1 MNLEQ
6 ILVNTIGVADS
17 TLSGYKSALKIH
29 DAYRHFIG
37 VPVAMNYD
45 EIRGENL
52 QLYFTNFLTW
62 LSTTPIPI
70 YGHFDDNMLPT
81 NPSNKQRAT
90 VRTLLL
96 YIGKV
101 FKAIRQVFPNHED
114 YKNKDV
120 DTFFP
125 DWYSSLRKEFD
136 TEHTRFTLD
145 NPDGELV
152 FGVTK
157 TRPLYRD
164 NGKLFGKNPFSY
176 CDLTHM
182 FQEMMHKA
190 NKTNHLME
198 ERMQLLMIYLAMG
211 RVGEVRFQNYKDWE
225 WHQYLEVLN
234 QSWTEMKKL
243 QKYAMPMVPDY
254 ESFYFDIYHAMG
266 CYIAVDFGLVR
277 TPEQK
282 NRGMEN
288 VVFPSLYNVKTN
300 SVARK
305 IQNMIQKVLRWVLES
320 NNFQNDVIVDV
331 IKCYSGKS
339 LRQSS
344 ITEVSN
350 SDKITIFDEAARTGH
365 TTGTSIDNYRD
376 KTLPTHGLRCAKLLA
391 KMGDVNGPICVPTF
405 EALGTNNYN
414 MARLFMHALF
424 PNEVNIFGDNKALEP
439 ILEICC
445 ASMIMFHNDVVGDI
459 GYSNI
464 VPSIMYNAAVKVQ
477 LHDQNLPM
485 TDPRNTLKEWSKL
498 TKLYIKEKRTKASF
512 CTGDIDSITRTMNE
526 VVTSMHCVQTDL
538 RLVKQELGDAQSHNI
553 RLESENQHLR
563 QNELLY
569 VQRVNELERE
579 RDKAK
584 RKHDALQSVVSN
596 HLLSSP
602 TAQANELNPKRLCV
616 DASFSVDNNNDD
628 DTQITTTTAG
638 GDVATGT
645 TTTTIITTPPVRI
658 NNTNSGGLFW
668 KHEAN
673 RRSAGKTQKNNND
686 GTSFSS
692 HLYDIVSAGSG
703 ITRLPRKPVRIE
715 AFMLSQ
721 INLKNYQNKHF
732 MVKCMELGDL
742 VITTEQKNELY
753 SNDQLKIKKAAHAIE
768 SAMMKKMAEFEGYSE
783 ADVKALRAKNKWKAT
798 NGYTGIGTRVTAYK
812 KLLHERMGSPKTM
825 KPIDVRLVPFNS
837 IEDLRTTGTPPGNRS
852 IRTMLKIS
860 SNNNDNDN
868 NDNDNDNINDNNN

>member
-1 MNLEQ
+1 MNLEEF
-6 ILVNTIGVADS
+6 LRDRIGVASS
-17 TLSGYKSALKIH
+17 TLVGYKAALKLH
-29 DAYRHFIG
+29 DAYRRFIG
-37 VPVAMNYD
+37 VPVGMNYD
-45 EIRGENL
+45 EIRADNL
-52 QLYFTNFLTW
+52 ELYFTKFLSW
-62 LSTTPIPI
+62 LSKTPIPLN
-70 YGHFDDNMLPT
+70 GKFDENLLPT
-81 NPSNKQRAT
+81 NPTNKQRAT
-90 VRTLLL
+90 IGTLLL
-96 YIGKV
+96 YIGKI
-101 FKAIRQVFPNHED
+101 FKAIRQVFPDHED
-114 YKNKDV
+114 YKNKAL

-125 DWYSSLRKEFD
+125 DWYTSLRKEFD

-157 TRPLYRD
+157 IRPLYRD
-164 NGKLFGKNPFSY
+164 NGNLFGKSPFSY
-176 CDLTHM
+176 CDLKHM
-182 FQEMMHKA
+182 FQEMMHRA
-190 NKTNHLME
+190 NKTNQLME

-254 ESFYFDIYHAMG
+254 ESFYFDIYHALG
-266 CYIAVDFGLVR
+266 CYIAVNFGLVR

-300 SVARK
+300 NVAGI
-305 IQNMIQKVLRWVLES
+305 IQKMIQKVLRWVLES
-320 NNFQNDVIVDV
+320 NDFHDTVIADT
-331 IKCYSGKS
+331 IKCFSGKS

-344 ITEVSN
+344 ITEVSGSN
-350 SDKITIFDEAARTGH
+350 KITIFDEAARTGH

-391 KMGDVNGPICVPTF
+391 KMGDVNGSICVPTF

-414 MARLFMHALF
+414 MARLFMRALF
-424 PNEVNIFGDNKALEP
+424 PNEVNIFGDNEALEP

-464 VPSIMYNAAVKVQ
+464 VPSIMYDAAVKVQ

-485 TDPRNTLKEWSKL
+485 TDPRNTLKEWSKK

-512 CTGDIDSITRTMNE
+512 CTGDIDSITRVMNE

-616 DASFSVDNNNDD
+616 DASFSVDKNNDD

-645 TTTTIITTPPVRI
+645 STTTIITTPPV
-658 NNTNSGGLFW
+658 F
-668 KHEAN
+668 
-673 RRSAGKTQKNNND
+673 
-686 GTSFSS
+686 
-692 HLYDIVSAGSG
+692 
-703 ITRLPRKPVRIE
+703 
-715 AFMLSQ
+715 
-721 INLKNYQNKHF
+721 
-732 MVKCMELGDL
+732 
-742 VITTEQKNELY
+742 
-753 SNDQLKIKKAAHAIE
+753 
-768 SAMMKKMAEFEGYSE
+768 
-783 ADVKALRAKNKWKAT
+783 
-798 NGYTGIGTRVTAYK
+798 
-812 KLLHERMGSPKTM
+812 
-825 KPIDVRLVPFNS
+825 
-837 IEDLRTTGTPPGNRS
+837 
-852 IRTMLKIS
+852 
-860 SNNNDNDN
+860 
-868 NDNDNDNINDNNN
+868 